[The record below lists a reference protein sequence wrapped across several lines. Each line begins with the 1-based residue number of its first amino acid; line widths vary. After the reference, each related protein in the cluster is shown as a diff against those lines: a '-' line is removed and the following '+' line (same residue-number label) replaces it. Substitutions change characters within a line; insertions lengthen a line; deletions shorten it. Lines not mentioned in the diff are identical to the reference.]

1 MLEQKFIGNVIAIN
15 SGAVI
20 VLIDSNITSLK
31 KELNGKTYYIG
42 QLSTYVLIPVGSL
55 VLVGMCGELKKE
67 DVIINGVATQR
78 YLLTISLV
86 GTVKGGKYERG
97 VSVYPTV
104 DTAVYLAEDADLAV
118 AFSVFQRYGFSVGTL
133 SLFDTQRAY
142 LDANKFFGKHI
153 AVLGSSGS
161 GKSCTVASILQ
172 KVAPYPDTNIIILDI
187 HNEYAKAFEG
197 KCNHIAVADFEL
209 PYWLMN
215 FEELRETFIDEN
227 DENAASQIT
236 VFKDL
241 IVSSKKGKNPEMSSS
256 ITV

>member
-1 MLEQKFIGNVIAIN
+1 MEQKLIGTVIAIN
-15 SGAVI
+15 SGGLV
-20 VLIDSNITSLK
+20 VLLDPSITSLK
-31 KELNGKTYYIG
+31 KELNGKVYYIG
-42 QLSTYVLIPVGSL
+42 QLSTYVLIPVGVL
-55 VLVGMCGELKKE
+55 VLVGMCSELKKE
-67 DVIINGVATQR
+67 DVTINGKPTQR
-78 YLLTISLV
+78 YLMTITLV
-86 GTVKGGKYERG
+86 GTVKGGRYERG

-104 DTAVYLAEDADLAV
+104 DSPVYLAEDTDLAV

-133 SLFDTQRAY
+133 SLFETQRAY
-142 LDANKFFGKHI
+142 LDANRFFGKHI

-172 KVAPYPDTNIIILDI
+172 KVATYPDTNIIILDI

-215 FEELRETFIDEN
+215 FEELRETFIDDN

-241 IVSSKKGKNPEMSSS
+241 IVGSKKG
-256 ITV
+256 